1 MSNINRIQ
9 NMKLQQ
15 VKGSEAN
22 KIKGCLTFLRNKTK
36 KSDIYYN
43 ELIDELIKTKYYK
56 NIYEKY
62 VENNNINIEDIP
74 VKDFD
79 ILNLLDF
86 IEPNMINTK
95 YRGITLKTIIE

>member
-1 MSNINRIQ
+1 MANINRIN

-15 VKGSEAN
+15 VKGGEAN
-22 KIKGCLTFLRNKTK
+22 RIKGCLTFIRNKTK

-43 ELIDELIKTKYYK
+43 EMIDELIKTEYYK

-62 VENNNINIEDIP
+62 LLNDSVNIEDIP
-74 VKDFD
+74 IKDFD

-86 IEPNMINTK
+86 IEPDMINTK

>member
-1 MSNINRIQ
+1 
-9 NMKLQQ
+9 MKLQQ

-43 ELIDELIKTKYYK
+43 ELIDELIKTEYYK
-56 NIYEKY
+56 TIYEKY

-74 VKDFD
+74 IKDFD
-79 ILNLLDF
+79 ILNLLYF
-86 IEPNMINTK
+86 IEPDMINIK

>member
-1 MSNINRIQ
+1 
-9 NMKLQQ
+9 MKLQQ
-15 VKGSEAN
+15 VKGGEAN

-43 ELIDELIKTKYYK
+43 ELIDELIKTEYYK
-56 NIYEKY
+56 TIYEKY

-74 VKDFD
+74 IKDFD

-86 IEPNMINTK
+86 IEPSKLYTK
-95 YRGITLKTIIE
+95 YRCITLKTIIE